1 MRRLAFLAMATGGVI
16 AATEP
21 AEAQQ
26 TVREACMPDIRTFC
40 ANELATFDRAKVRE
54 CLIRN
59 IAKTSPACRAAAKAK
74 RDADR
79 LRSPTPA
86 PK

>member
-1 MRRLAFLAMATGGVI
+1 MRRVALLAMATVGVV
-16 AATEP
+16 AATAP

-26 TVREACMPDIRTFC
+26 T
-40 ANELATFDRAKVRE
+40 LRE

-59 IAKTSPACRAAAKAK
+59 IANTSPACHAAAKVK